1 MDDNDLSINIGRIRL
16 FRDRKGFF
24 MEYYRVG
31 ILANPL
37 SSKAYWMQLL
47 LLLFTMSVFSHQ
59 GVAET
64 LGSQCVTEQT
74 CETENLPKWELGV
87 GGIGLNGPDYPA
99 SDENHSRTLVI
110 PYFIYR
116 GDIISA
122 GDGGLLKAKAFED
135 DHWEL
140 DLSLDAAFN
149 SDSDKNNARKGMD
162 DLDYLFGIGPELKY
176 RIYQDS
182 DKQQKLDVKF
192 QFRAVF
198 STDFSNINQRGYVYE
213 NQLRYEHKQLFHDNL
228 KFVGSLGPM
237 WGSEKLMD
245 YFYQVNTRDVLAN
258 RAEYDAQAGY
268 MGSELNLGLVVSVF
282 DKKGRIFLGTRTSF
296 HQGAKNDDSPLYK
309 EDTTFAVAL
318 GFSYR
323 LFASDD
329 KSKR

>member
-1 MDDNDLSINIGRIRL
+1 MNMGRIGL
-16 FRDRKGFF
+16 FWYRKGSF
-24 MEYYRVG
+24 MRGYRMRV
-31 ILANPL
+31 LAIQF
-37 SSKAYWMQLL
+37 SSNYYWMVNLMIIITL
-47 LLLFTMSVFSHQ
+47 SLFSHQ
-59 GVAET
+59 GLAET
-64 LGSQCVTEQT
+64 LDSQCLTEQG
-74 CETENLPKWELGV
+74 CETENLPKWEFGV

-122 GDGGLLKAKAFED
+122 GEGGLLKAKAFED
-135 DHWEL
+135 DRWEL

-192 QFRAVF
+192 QLRAVF
-198 STDFSNINQRGYVYE
+198 STDFSNLNQRGYVYE

-237 WGSEKLMD
+237 WGTEKLMD
-245 YFYQVNTRDVLAN
+245 YFYQVNAGDALAN
-258 RAEYDAQAGY
+258 RAKYNANAGY
-268 MGSELNLGLVVSVF
+268 IGSELNLGFVVSVF
-282 DKKGRIFLGTRTSF
+282 DKKGRIFFGTRTNF
-296 HQGAKNDDSPLYK
+296 HQGAKNDDSPLFK

-329 KSKR
+329 KSTR